1 MEHMRLRALPT
12 ALRGPIS
19 FWALAGLALLV
30 SHDAVFAAQMG
41 PGEALMRTLRTAGH
55 DYWGLAT
62 IGLAGIGATAALWAV
77 VRLLQL
83 RRRAHALRARPI
95 EPTATYGGRFL
106 VAWARLFVVVA
117 IGFAIQEN
125 LEHLGMHSHAIGAGA
140 LIGPEY
146 PLALPVI
153 GLITM
158 VAASIAALVTGAE
171 HALIATI
178 AAALHRIIRRAPRRL
193 GRPPLRITEP
203 RPSVLA
209 GAAAGRA
216 PPRLLRSAT

>member
-1 MEHMRLRALPT
+1 
-12 ALRGPIS
+12 
-19 FWALAGLALLV
+19 
-30 SHDAVFAAQMG
+30 
-41 PGEALMRTLRTAGH
+41 
-55 DYWGLAT
+55 
-62 IGLAGIGATAALWAV
+62 
-77 VRLLQL
+77 VRLVQL

-106 VAWARLFVVVA
+106 VAWARLFVLVA

-125 LEHLGMHSHAIGAGA
+125 LEHLGMHAHAIGAGA

-171 HALIATI
+171 RALIATI
-178 AAALHRIIRRAPRRL
+178 AAALRQGVRRAPRRL
-193 GRPPLRITEP
+193 DRPPLRITEP
-203 RPSVLA
+203 RPPVLA

>member
-12 ALRGPIS
+12 ALRGPIC
-19 FWALAGLALLV
+19 FWALAGLALLL
-30 SHDAVFAAQMG
+30 SHDAVFAAQIG
-41 PGEALMRTLRTAGH
+41 PGEALTRALRTAGH
-55 DYWGLAT
+55 DYWGLASM
-62 IGLAGIGATAALWAV
+62 GLALVGATAALWAV
-77 VRLLQL
+77 ARLLRL
-83 RRRAHALRARPI
+83 RRRARALQARPI
-95 EPTATYGGRFL
+95 DPTASFGVRFL
-106 VAWARLFVVVA
+106 VAWGRLFLVVA

-125 LEHLGMHSHAIGAGA
+125 LEHLEMHSHVIGAKA

-158 VAASIAALVTGAE
+158 VSAAIAALLTGAE
-171 HALIATI
+171 RALIATI
-178 AAALHRIIRRAPRRL
+178 VAALQRVVLRAPRRL
-193 GRPPLRITEP
+193 HRPPLRIAEP
-203 RPSVLA
+203 RPLVLA

>member
-1 MEHMRLRALPT
+1 MDHMRLRALPT
-12 ALRGPIS
+12 ALRGPMC

-41 PGEALMRTLRTAGH
+41 LGQALTRTLRTAGH
-55 DYWGLAT
+55 GYWGVASVALAT
-62 IGLAGIGATAALWAV
+62 IGVAVALSSL
-77 VRLLQL
+77 VRLVQL
-83 RRRAHALRARPI
+83 RLRARALHAGPI
-95 EPTATYGGRFL
+95 QRSGRYGRRFL

-117 IGFAIQEN
+117 VGFAIQEN
-125 LEHLGMHSHAIGAGA
+125 VEHLGMHSHAIGAGA

-158 VAASIAALVTGAE
+158 VAASIAAMVSGAE
-171 HALIATI
+171 RALSATI
-178 AAALHRIIRRAPRRL
+178 AAALGRVMRRAPRRL
-193 GRPPLRITEP
+193 DRPPLRITEP
-203 RPSVLA
+203 RASVLA
-209 GAAAGRA
+209 SAAAGRA

>member
-41 PGEALMRTLRTAGH
+41 PGEALTRTLRTAGH

>member
-1 MEHMRLRALPT
+1 M
-12 ALRGPIS
+12 
-19 FWALAGLALLV
+19 
-30 SHDAVFAAQMG
+30 
-41 PGEALMRTLRTAGH
+41 
-55 DYWGLAT
+55 
-62 IGLAGIGATAALWAV
+62 GLAGVGATAALLAV
-77 VRLLQL
+77 VRLRRL
-83 RRRAHALRARPI
+83 RRRASTIHARRI

-117 IGFAIQEN
+117 IGFALQEN
-125 LEHLGMHSHAIGAGA
+125 LEHLGMHAHAIGAGA

-153 GLITM
+153 GVITL
-158 VAASIAALVTGAE
+158 VAAAIAALVAGAE
-171 HALIATI
+171 RALIATI
-178 AAALHRIIRRAPRRL
+178 AAALQPLAFRAPRRL
-193 GRPPLRITEP
+193 DRPPLRITEP

>member
-1 MEHMRLRALPT
+1 MDHMRLRALPT
-12 ALRGPIS
+12 ALRAPIA
-19 FWALAGLALLV
+19 FWALAGLALLL

-41 PGEALMRTLRTAGH
+41 PGEGLTRTLRTAGH
-55 DYWGLAT
+55 EYWGAASVALAA
-62 IGLAGIGATAALWAV
+62 IAVAVALSVV
-77 VRLLQL
+77 VRLLRL
-83 RRRAHALRARPI
+83 ARRARALDTRSVERAGY
-95 EPTATYGGRFL
+95 AGRFL

-117 IGFAIQEN
+117 VGFAIQEN

-153 GLITM
+153 GLITAI
-158 VAASIAALVTGAE
+158 AASVAALVTGTE
-171 HALIATI
+171 HALIAPI
-178 AAALHRIIRRAPRRL
+178 VAALRVVRRAPRRL
-193 GRPPLRITEP
+193 DRPPLRIFEP
-203 RPSVLA
+203 RTSVLA

>member
-1 MEHMRLRALPT
+1 MRLRALPT
-12 ALRGPIS
+12 ALRGPIA
-19 FWALAGLALLV
+19 FWALAGLALLL

-41 PGEALMRTLRTAGH
+41 PGEALTRTLRTAGH
-55 DYWGLAT
+55 DYWGIASLALGT
-62 IGLAGIGATAALWAV
+62 IGVVAGLLSV

-83 RRRAHALRARPI
+83 RHRAHALHARPI
-95 EPTATYGGRFL
+95 EPSATYRGRFL

-125 LEHLGMHSHAIGAGA
+125 LEHLGMHAHAIGPGA

-158 VAASIAALVTGAE
+158 VAASIAALVTGTE

-178 AAALHRIIRRAPRRL
+178 AAALRRAVRRAPRRL
-193 GRPPLRITEP
+193 DRPPLRIPEP
-203 RPSVLA
+203 RTSALA
-209 GAAAGRA
+209 SAAASRA
-216 PPRLLRSAT
+216 PPRLLQSAI

>member
-1 MEHMRLRALPT
+1 MDHMRLRALPT
-12 ALRGPIS
+12 ALRGTIC

-41 PGEALMRTLRTAGH
+41 PGEALTRTLRTAGH

-117 IGFAIQEN
+117 IEI
-125 LEHLGMHSHAIGAGA
+125 
-140 LIGPEY
+140 
-146 PLALPVI
+146 
-153 GLITM
+153 
-158 VAASIAALVTGAE
+158 
-171 HALIATI
+171 
-178 AAALHRIIRRAPRRL
+178 
-193 GRPPLRITEP
+193 
-203 RPSVLA
+203 
-209 GAAAGRA
+209 GRA
-216 PPRLLRSAT
+216 SCRERVQMSGMR